1 MTKTFKRITALI
13 LSMIML
19 ISVIP
24 MSAFAAEIRKTV
36 DSGFCGVDG
45 GNNLTWTF
53 YDDGELVISGEG
65 KMDWYKVD
73 NSGRKHSKYPPWYPY
88 YDKIDVI
95 TVEEGVTSI
104 GNNAFTVE
112 HLDDDDYAMYYK
124 ISLPKSLEYYEGNMI
139 TDNAQARIP
148 GRHLAYCYAGTQAE
162 WSKVKRQLV
171 SYKWDENSDVPK
183 NVVYGYT
190 VIPEIPE
197 GKCEALY
204 YNGEEPE
211 AFCEIIKWNKDNIDI
226 VAHYYSSEREAEK
239 IIWYT
244 ILNGEKKKVG
254 EISAVKYES
263 DDIRLPRLKDGDS
276 LYLKIEMV
284 DAEGKV
290 IAESEDYHVAT
301 IPVDDRTFKE
311 KVEYFFASVNFT
323 IFFFTWFLIIP
334 TVLGPIITP
343 ISLLID
349 FIRGEFKK

>member
-1 MTKTFKRITALI
+1 MNKVFKRFTAII
-13 LSMIML
+13 LSAAML
-19 ISVIP
+19 IAVIP
-24 MSAFAAEIRKTV
+24 MSAFADEERKSV

-45 GNNLTWTF
+45 GENLTWIL

-73 NSGRKHSKYPPWYPY
+73 NSGEDHSKYPPWYSN

-104 GNNAFTVE
+104 GNHAFTVE
-112 HLDDDDYAMYYK
+112 HLDDDDYTRYYK
-124 ISLPKSLEYYEGNMI
+124 ISLPKSLEYYEGDMFAN
-139 TDNAQARIP
+139 NAQTRIP
-148 GRHLAYCYAGTQAE
+148 GRHLAYCYAGTEAE
-162 WSKVKRQLV
+162 WSKVKMQLV
-171 SYKWDENSDVPK
+171 SYKWDEKNDKLKNIVYTYVVSSDIPK
-183 NVVYGYT
+183 
-190 VIPEIPE
+190 

-204 YNGEEPE
+204 FNGEEPE
-211 AFCEIIKWNKDNIDI
+211 AFCELIKWNKDDIDI

-244 ILNGEKKKVG
+244 VLNGEKKKVG

-276 LYLKIEMV
+276 LYLKTEIV
-284 DAEGKV
+284 DAEGKA

-301 IPVDDRTFKE
+301 IPVDNRTFKE

-323 IFFFTWFLIIP
+323 IFFTTMFIILP
-334 TVLGPIITP
+334 ALAGPIITP
-343 ISLLID
+343 IALLVNAIKRL
-349 FIRGEFKK
+349 FE

>member
-1 MTKTFKRITALI
+1 MIKIFKRITALI
-13 LSMIML
+13 LSMVML

-36 DSGFCGVDG
+36 DSGFCGADG

-65 KMDWYKVD
+65 KMDWYNVD
-73 NSGRKHSKYPPWYPY
+73 LAPQYAKYPPWYPY

-104 GNNAFTVE
+104 GHHAFTVV
-112 HLDDDDYAMYYK
+112 HLEKDDYAMYYK
-124 ISLPKSLEYYEGNMI
+124 ISLPKSLEYYEGHMI
-139 TDNAQARIP
+139 EDNAEARIP
-148 GRHLAYCYAGTQAE
+148 GRHLAYCYAGTKSE
-162 WSKVKRQLV
+162 WSNIKKQIV
-171 SYKWDENSDVPK
+171 SFKWDEKGNTPK
-183 NVVYGYT
+183 NIVYSYT
-190 VIPEIPE
+190 IPAYVPE